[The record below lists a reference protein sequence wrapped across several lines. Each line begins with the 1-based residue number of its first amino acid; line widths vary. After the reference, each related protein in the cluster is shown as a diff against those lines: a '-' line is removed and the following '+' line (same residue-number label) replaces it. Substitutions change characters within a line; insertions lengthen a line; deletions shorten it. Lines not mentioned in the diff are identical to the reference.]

1 MDGRQN
7 DGAARVHG
15 NVDLISNFDTGE
27 IHERGIKDD
36 ALGVADLADGF
47 GHA

>member
-1 MDGRQN
+1 MAWPTSVRF
-7 DGAARVHG
+7 GAPR
-15 NVDLISNFDTGE
+15 NSNFDTGE